1 MSRKRTIPSKPR
13 FAFAVRRAYEVLA
26 DIGATTLPIDP
37 FRIREHYPEIHIVSY
52 TELKENTD
60 CADPFDFDR
69 RNAQNDFLAT
79 LMRRNSSDRIDGETH
94 KYRGD
99 KEYLVVY
106 DDRIGSERRIRWTI
120 AHELGHI
127 FLGHFVEF
135 TLTSFQR
142 GANGE
147 VRLGLTDED
156 YGVLEV
162 EAHFFASAFLSPSA
176 VIRKINSC
184 ESAFGIMETCNI
196 SEDAANKRI
205 DELKR
210 LPSGSYE
217 IEGILNRNF
226 YNYLWKVNYPD
237 IAMFA
242 PSLNLMPSKYE
253 DYVDYDYW
261 AYIVASLCNHEKYKE
276 LSVELTNSIA
286 IYDEDDMLII
296 TETETAKALA
306 DKHKEVIMAALN
318 KYGKTHIL
326 SISSL
331 SIEALEL
338 LS

>member
-37 FRIREHYPEIHIVSY
+37 FRISEHYPEIHIVSY
-52 TELKENTD
+52 SELKENTG

-69 RNAQNDFLAT
+69 RNAQNAFLAT
-79 LMRRNSSDRIDGETH
+79 LVRRNSSDRIDGETH

-135 TLTSFQR
+135 TLTSFLR

-162 EAHFFASAFLSPSA
+162 EAHFFASAFLSPAA
-176 VIRKINSC
+176 VIRKIDSC
-184 ESAFGIMETCNI
+184 ESTFGIMDMCGI
-196 SEDAANKRI
+196 SEDAAYKRL

-210 LPSGSYE
+210 LTGGSYE

-226 YNYLWKVNYPD
+226 YNYVWKVNNPD
-237 IAMFA
+237 AAMFD
-242 PSLNLMPSKYE
+242 PSISLLPSQYE
-253 DYVDYDYW
+253 DYADYEHW
-261 AYIVASLCNHEKYKE
+261 AYIAASLGNHDKYKE
-276 LSVELTNSIA
+276 LSVALINSIA

-296 TETETAKALA
+296 TETETTKTLV
-306 DKHKEVIMAALN
+306 DKNKEVILAALD
-318 KYGKTHIL
+318 KYGKTHIQRV
-326 SISSL
+326 SSL
-331 SIEALEL
+331 STEALVL